1 MPETIKKNIILLGDG
16 AVGKTSLIRRYVID
30 EFSDDYITT
39 IGTKVTKKEIYL
51 EEEKTLMTMMMWD
64 IIGQKGFRYT
74 QSLSARGMSGAL
86 LVSDL
91 TRPETLESLKS
102 YWIPLVIRIAGPIP
116 MIFLGNKAD
125 LKDELQFG
133 LDDIQSVSAE
143 CEAFGST
150 NECLLTSAKTGDNV
164 EKAFFKMAEYTRIT
178 TIKPKF
184 NYSWNLMDREEVG
197 SLGDALDHI
206 IADFSDQFGG
216 IEHATPFIKQQMN
229 VAELDIKKPT
239 EVAVVKFIDNLMNIE
254 MTYKTELVAKKNR
267 MNRLRLFG
275 YKQR

>member
-1 MPETIKKNIILLGDG
+1 MPNTIKKNIILLGDG

-91 TRPETLESLKS
+91 TRKETLESLKS

-133 LDDIQSVSAE
+133 LEDIESLAAE

-150 NECLLTSAKTGDNV
+150 NECFLTSAKTGNNV
-164 EKAFFKMAEYTRIT
+164 EKTFFKMAEYIRIT
-178 TIKPKF
+178 RVEPKF
-184 NYSWNLMDREEVG
+184 NYSWNLMDKEEIG
-197 SLGDALDHI
+197 SLRDVVDHI